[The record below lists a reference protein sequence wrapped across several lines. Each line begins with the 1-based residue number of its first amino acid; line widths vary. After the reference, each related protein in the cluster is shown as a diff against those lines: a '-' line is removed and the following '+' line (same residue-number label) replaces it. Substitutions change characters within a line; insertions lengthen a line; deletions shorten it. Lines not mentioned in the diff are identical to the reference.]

1 MSIARIKTGW
11 AIGMMLIPYLTVTGQ
26 VTAVGA
32 RSVSLAGVSAGL
44 EDAWAVVNNPAGLAH
59 YDAVSLATNLE
70 QRYLMKQ
77 LGYYA
82 LAATIPF
89 NGGCLGIFTQYSG
102 YQTYIDQRLNFAI
115 GMPFGENFSAGLSLA
130 YIFQKAGNEAVP
142 IHMVSYQI
150 GTNIRLSAR
159 TSLAFTAFNPF
170 QVYLKNQEYANLAS
184 FFRLGFSYQY
194 SSSLIIYSE
203 AEKDL
208 YYPPNLKIGTEYNFS
223 EKFYLRGGIRL
234 YPVSWA
240 FGAAFRQNRIL
251 VEMASSYH
259 QYLGFS
265 PVFTL
270 QYDLK

>member
-130 YIFQKAGNEAVP
+130 YIFQKAWNEAVT

-150 GTNIRLSAR
+150 STNIRLSAR
-159 TSLAFTAFNPF
+159 TSM
-170 QVYLKNQEYANLAS
+170 
-184 FFRLGFSYQY
+184 
-194 SSSLIIYSE
+194 
-203 AEKDL
+203 DL
-208 YYPPNLKIGTEYNFS
+208 NAINKYN
-223 EKFYLRGGIRL
+223 I
-234 YPVSWA
+234 
-240 FGAAFRQNRIL
+240 
-251 VEMASSYH
+251 
-259 QYLGFS
+259 
-265 PVFTL
+265 
-270 QYDLK
+270 